1 MAMAAASAGGGRGS
15 GGRRGRRRNRP
26 MSEINVT
33 PLVDVMLVLLV
44 IFMVTAPFLLQAVPV
59 NLPKT
64 APVAK
69 LIPVKKV
76 ELIIDAQGQ
85 VYVDQ
90 EQVAGDDLE
99 ARLKTLIEA
108 EPELSVQLKADYR
121 VAYGRIAEVMAAV
134 SRAGITRLSF
144 VTSSDRLD
152 GAL

>member
-1 MAMAAASAGGGRGS
+1 MALLPQSDYS
-15 GGRRGRRRNRP
+15 P

-69 LIPVKKV
+69 LEPVKKI
-76 ELIIDAQGQ
+76 ELIIAADGQ

-90 EQVAGDDLE
+90 EEVAGDDLE
-99 ARLKTLIEA
+99 TRLLALIQA
-108 EPELSVQLKADYR
+108 NPDASVQIKADYR
-121 VAYGRIAEVMAAV
+121 VVYGRIAEVMAAV

-144 VTSSDRLD
+144 VTSADR
-152 GAL
+152 ANAAP

>member
-1 MAMAAASAGGGRGS
+1 MSLLPKS
-15 GGRRGRRRNRP
+15 ELTP

-69 LIPVKKV
+69 LELLKPL
-76 ELIIDAQGQ
+76 ELIIDAEGQ

-90 EQVAGDDLE
+90 TQVAGNDLE
-99 ARLKTLIEA
+99 TRLKEQLAKKPDLT
-108 EPELSVQLKADYR
+108 VQIKADYR
-121 VAYGRIAEVMAAV
+121 VPYGRIAQIMAAV
-134 SRAGITRLSF
+134 SRAGIARLSF
-144 VTSSDRLD
+144 VTSAESLD
-152 GAL
+152 AKP

>member
-1 MAMAAASAGGGRGS
+1 MALLPQSDYT
-15 GGRRGRRRNRP
+15 P

-90 EQVAGDDLE
+90 EQIAGDDLE
-99 ARLKTLIEA
+99 ARLKTLLEA
-108 EPELSVQLKADYR
+108 DPEFSVQLKADYR

-134 SRAGITRLSF
+134 SRAGISRLSF

>member
-1 MAMAAASAGGGRGS
+1 MALLPQTDYK
-15 GGRRGRRRNRP
+15 P

-59 NLPKT
+59 SLPKT

-69 LIPVKKV
+69 LLPVKKV

-90 EQVAGDDLE
+90 YQVAGDDLE
-99 ARLKTLIEA
+99 TRLKTLLEA
-108 EPELSVQLKADYR
+108 DPGLAVQLKADYR
-121 VAYGRIAEVMAAV
+121 VAYGRIAEVMTAV
-134 SRAGITRLSF
+134 SRAGILRLSF
-144 VTSSDRLD
+144 VTASDRTD
-152 GAL
+152 DAR

>member
-1 MAMAAASAGGGRGS
+1 MALLRP
-15 GGRRGRRRNRP
+15 NDYTP

-33 PLVDVMLVLLV
+33 PMVDVMLVLLV

-69 LIPVKKV
+69 LIPVNKL
-76 ELIIDAQGQ
+76 ELIIDADGN

-90 EQVAGDDLE
+90 DQVAGGDLE
-99 ARLKTLIEA
+99 TRLAARLKA
-108 EPELSVQLKADYR
+108 EPELAVQLKADYR

-134 SRAGITRLSF
+134 NRAGIVRMSF
-144 VTSSDRLD
+144 VTASTQPDAVR
-152 GAL
+152 

>member
-1 MAMAAASAGGGRGS
+1 MALLPQSDYT
-15 GGRRGRRRNRP
+15 P

-44 IFMVTAPFLLQAVPV
+44 IFMVTAPFLLAGGAGQSAEDRAGGQADPGEEGR
-59 NLPKT
+59 
-64 APVAK
+64 AHHRR
-69 LIPVKKV
+69 
-76 ELIIDAQGQ
+76 QGQ

>member
-1 MAMAAASAGGGRGS
+1 MALLPQSDYK
-15 GGRRGRRRNRP
+15 P

-69 LIPVKKV
+69 LIPVKKI
-76 ELIIDAQGQ
+76 ELIIDAEGQ

-90 EQVAGDDLE
+90 QMVAGADLE
-99 ARLKTLIEA
+99 DRLKALLVA
-108 EPELSVQLKADYR
+108 DPEMTVQLKADYR

-134 SRAGITRLSF
+134 SRAGIVRLSF

-152 GAL
+152 DAL

>member
-1 MAMAAASAGGGRGS
+1 MALLPQSDYK
-15 GGRRGRRRNRP
+15 P

-69 LIPVKKV
+69 LIPVKKI
-76 ELIIDAQGQ
+76 ELIIDAEGQ

-90 EQVAGDDLE
+90 EMVAGADLE
-99 ARLKTLIEA
+99 DRLKALLVA
-108 EPELSVQLKADYR
+108 DPEMTVQLKADYR

-134 SRAGITRLSF
+134 SRAGIVRLSF

-152 GAL
+152 DAL

>member
-1 MAMAAASAGGGRGS
+1 MALLPQSDYA
-15 GGRRGRRRNRP
+15 P

-64 APVAK
+64 APVAN
-69 LIPVKKV
+69 LVLVKKV
-76 ELIIDAQGQ
+76 ELIIDAEGQ

-90 EQVAGDDLE
+90 DQVAGDDLE
-99 ARLKTLIEA
+99 ARLKTRLTA

-121 VAYGRIAEVMAAV
+121 VTYGRIAEVMAAV
-134 SRAGITRLSF
+134 NRAGVTRMSF

-152 GAL
+152 GAH

>member
-1 MAMAAASAGGGRGS
+1 MALLRP
-15 GGRRGRRRNRP
+15 NDYVP

-33 PLVDVMLVLLV
+33 PMVDVMLVLLV

-59 NLPKT
+59 SLPKT

-76 ELIIDAQGQ
+76 ELIIDADGN

-90 EQVAGDDLE
+90 DQVAGGNLE
-99 ARLKTLIEA
+99 AQLQARLKA
-108 EPELSVQLKADYR
+108 DPELAVQLKADYR

-134 SRAGITRLSF
+134 NRAGIVRMSF
-144 VTSSDRLD
+144 VTASTQPDAVR
-152 GAL
+152 

>member
-1 MAMAAASAGGGRGS
+1 MALLPQSDYK
-15 GGRRGRRRNRP
+15 P

-59 NLPKT
+59 SLPKT

-69 LIPVKKV
+69 LIPVKKI
-76 ELIIDAQGQ
+76 ELIIDAEGQ

-90 EQVAGDDLE
+90 EMVAGADLE
-99 ARLKTLIEA
+99 DRLKSLLA
-108 EPELSVQLKADYR
+108 ADPEITVQLKADYR

-134 SRAGITRLSF
+134 SRAGIVRLSF

-152 GAL
+152 DAL

>member
-1 MAMAAASAGGGRGS
+1 MALLPQSDYA
-15 GGRRGRRRNRP
+15 P

-59 NLPKT
+59 SLPKT

-76 ELIIDAQGQ
+76 ELIIDAEGN

-90 EQVAGDDLE
+90 NQVAGSDLE
-99 ARLKTLIEA
+99 TRLQTLLETD
-108 EPELSVQLKADYR
+108 PELSVQLKADYR

-134 SRAGITRLSF
+134 SRAGIVRLTF

-152 GAL
+152 DAL

>member
-1 MAMAAASAGGGRGS
+1 
-15 GGRRGRRRNRP
+15 
-26 MSEINVT
+26 MSDINVV
-33 PLVDVMLVLLV
+33 PYIDVMLVLLV

-69 LIPVKKV
+69 LIPVKKI
-76 ELIIDAQGQ
+76 ELIIDAEGQ

-90 EQVAGDDLE
+90 QMVAGADLE
-99 ARLKTLIEA
+99 DRLKALLVA
-108 EPELSVQLKADYR
+108 DPEMTVQLKADYR

-134 SRAGITRLSF
+134 SRAGIVRLSF

-152 GAL
+152 DAL

>member
-1 MAMAAASAGGGRGS
+1 MALLPQTDYS
-15 GGRRGRRRNRP
+15 P

-76 ELIIDAQGQ
+76 ELIIDAEGQ

-90 EQVAGDDLE
+90 EQVAGADLE
-99 ARLKTLIEA
+99 DRLKALMVA
-108 EPELSVQLKADYR
+108 DPEMTVQLKADYR

-134 SRAGITRLSF
+134 SRAGIVRLSF

>member
-1 MAMAAASAGGGRGS
+1 MAFGRLERSEGP
-15 GGRRGRRRNRP
+15 RP
-26 MSEINVT
+26 FSDINVT

-44 IFMVTAPFLLQAVPV
+44 IFIITAPLMASRLALE
-59 NLPKT
+59 LPKAATPT
-64 APVAK
+64 AAVAEPAVFVSIS
-69 LIPVKKV
+69 L
-76 ELIIDAQGQ
+76 DAQGQ

>member
-1 MAMAAASAGGGRGS
+1 MALLPQSDYS
-15 GGRRGRRRNRP
+15 P

-90 EQVAGDDLE
+90 EQIAGDDLE
-99 ARLKTLIEA
+99 ARLKTLLEA
-108 EPELSVQLKADYR
+108 DPEFSVQLKADYR

>member
-1 MAMAAASAGGGRGS
+1 MALLPQSDYS
-15 GGRRGRRRNRP
+15 P

-69 LIPVKKV
+69 LIPVKKI
-76 ELIIDAQGQ
+76 ELIIDATGN

-90 EQVAGDDLE
+90 EQVAGIDLE
-99 ARLKTLIEA
+99 SRLKALLVA
-108 EPELSVQLKADYR
+108 DPEISVQLKADYR

-134 SRAGITRLSF
+134 SRAGIVKLSF

-152 GAL
+152 DAR

>member
-1 MAMAAASAGGGRGS
+1 MSLLPQSDYA
-15 GGRRGRRRNRP
+15 P

-44 IFMVTAPFLLQAVPV
+44 IFMVTAPFLLQAMPV

-69 LIPVKKV
+69 LLPVKKV

-90 EQVAGDDLE
+90 DQVAGRDLE
-99 ARLKTLIEA
+99 SRLKTLIA
-108 EPELSVQLKADYR
+108 ADPELGVQLKADYR
-121 VAYGRIAEVMAAV
+121 VNYGHIADVMAAV
-134 SRAGITRLSF
+134 TRAGITRLSF
-144 VTSSDRLD
+144 VTSSDRAD
-152 GAL
+152 DAR

>member
-1 MAMAAASAGGGRGS
+1 MALLPQSDYK
-15 GGRRGRRRNRP
+15 P

-69 LIPVKKV
+69 LIPVKKI
-76 ELIIDAQGQ
+76 ELIIDAEGQ

-90 EQVAGDDLE
+90 EMVAGADLE
-99 ARLKTLIEA
+99 SRLKTLLVA
-108 EPELSVQLKADYR
+108 DPEMSVQLKADYR

-134 SRAGITRLSF
+134 SRAGIVRLSF

-152 GAL
+152 DAL

>member
-1 MAMAAASAGGGRGS
+1 MALLRPNDYA
-15 GGRRGRRRNRP
+15 P

-33 PLVDVMLVLLV
+33 PMVDVMLVLLV

-69 LIPVKKV
+69 LVPVKKV
-76 ELIIDAQGQ
+76 ELIIDADGN

-90 EQVAGDDLE
+90 DQVAGDSLE
-99 ARLKTLIEA
+99 TRLADRLKA
-108 EPELSVQLKADYR
+108 DPELAVQLKADYR

-134 SRAGITRLSF
+134 NRAGIVRMSF
-144 VTSSDRLD
+144 VTASTQPDAQR
-152 GAL
+152 